1 MFFVLSIGGEQY
13 KQTKN
18 TTKQTYK
25 IEKKEVA
32 VVGRSGE
39 CNCKYLK

>member
-1 MFFVLSIGGEQY
+1 MMFFVLSIRGKQY

-25 IEKKEVA
+25 KEKKEVA
-32 VVGRSGE
+32 VVARSGE
-39 CNCKYLK
+39 CKYMK